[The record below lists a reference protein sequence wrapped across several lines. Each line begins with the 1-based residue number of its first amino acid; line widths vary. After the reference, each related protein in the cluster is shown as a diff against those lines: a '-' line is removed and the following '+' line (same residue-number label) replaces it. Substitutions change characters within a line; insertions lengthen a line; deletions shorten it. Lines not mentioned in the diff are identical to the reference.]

1 MQELNTK
8 IEKYFAEK
16 QHCLSVLEKTRNA
29 LENENF
35 ILLDSLLGVFLG
47 DFGEEEILNFSKG
60 EERTI
65 PFGEISKWLEKTL
78 IEIVSGEVEEEE
90 ETDCQV
96 EEEKIVLTPM
106 KEILDKFLEEGR
118 EEARKEYIKEREERK
133 KKSLET
139 LNVHF
144 EGETKITKEFYRI
157 KNNAIDLL
165 ENLYEMI
172 RTDDFSTIEI
182 ELNNKDTISF
192 IEDDGEG
199 CELGVLIKR
208 LRFLKSLEWN
218 DDN

>member
-47 DFGEEEILNFSKG
+47 AFGEEEILNFSKE

-78 IEIVSGEVEEEE
+78 IEIVSGRVEEEE

-96 EEEKIVLTPM
+96 EEEIVSTPM
-106 KEILDKFLEEGR
+106 KEMFDKFFEERR
-118 EEARKEYIKEREERK
+118 EEARKEYIKEKEERK
-133 KKSLET
+133 KKNLET
-139 LNVHF
+139 LNIHF
-144 EGETKITKEFYRI
+144 EGETEITKEFYRI
-157 KNNAIDLL
+157 KINAIDLL

-199 CELGVLIKR
+199 CELGALIKR